1 MDAIFAGYVINASVF
16 TGCIWKAAFEDKME
30 RTANLSYCKTP
41 MANCPCWLEHE
52 ASIQYCY
59 KVTKEEEAILDRLGP
74 KTQRKIGLLL

>member
-1 MDAIFAGYVINASVF
+1 MDAIFAGYVINA
-16 TGCIWKAAFEDKME
+16 IWKAAFEDKME
-30 RTANLSYCKTP
+30 RTANLSYFKTP